1 MSKQRFYIGVI
12 VVLVLVN
19 IFFLFSINHRN
30 DHHRRGGPRNIIIES
45 LSLDDKQIDLYDDL
59 IHEHRDLLKERL
71 YDINLLRQSYFNG
84 HDSLLVPLSDSMSLL
99 ERTNKQ
105 HINDIMEI
113 CTDSQKKEFKDLIN
127 EQSLFSPPPPELRPP
142 NRHPKH

>member
-30 DHHRRGGPRNIIIES
+30 DHHRGGGPRNIIIER
-45 LSLDDKQIDLYDDL
+45 LSLDDKQIDIYDDL
-59 IHEHRDLLKERL
+59 IDDHRRL
-71 YDINLLRQSYFNG
+71 FKDGMNRVHILRKTFFNG
-84 HDSLLVPLSDSMSLL
+84 HDSLLIPLSSSYL
-99 ERTNKQ
+99 ELEKINKQ

-113 CTDSQKKEFKDLIN
+113 CTDSQKKEFRAFIN
-127 EQSLFSPPPPELRPP
+127 EQNLFSP
-142 NRHPKH
+142 NRHQKH

>member
-30 DHHRRGGPRNIIIES
+30 DHHRGEGPRNIIIER
-45 LSLDDKQIDLYDDL
+45 LSLDDKQIDIYDGL
-59 IHEHRDLLKERL
+59 IDNHRRL
-71 YDINLLRQSYFNG
+71 FKDEMNRIYILRKTFFNG
-84 HDSLLVPLSDSMSLL
+84 HDSLLIPLSSSYL
-99 ERTNKQ
+99 ELEKINKQ

-113 CTDSQKKEFKDLIN
+113 CTDSQKKEFKAFIN
-127 EQSLFSPPPPELRPP
+127 EQSLFSQ
-142 NRHPKH
+142 NRDPKH

>member
-30 DHHRRGGPRNIIIES
+30 DHHRRGGPRNLIIET
-45 LSLDDKQIDLYDDL
+45 LSLDDKQIDIYDDL
-59 IHEHRDLLKERL
+59 IDDHKRL
-71 YDINLLRQSYFNG
+71 FKDEMNRVYILRQTYFNA
-84 HDSLLVPLSDSMSLL
+84 HDSLLIPLSSSYL
-99 ERTNKQ
+99 ELEKINKQ

-113 CTDSQKKEFKDLIN
+113 CTDSQKKEFKALIKK
-127 EQSLFSPPPPELRPP
+127 QSFFAP
-142 NRHPKH
+142 NNHLKH